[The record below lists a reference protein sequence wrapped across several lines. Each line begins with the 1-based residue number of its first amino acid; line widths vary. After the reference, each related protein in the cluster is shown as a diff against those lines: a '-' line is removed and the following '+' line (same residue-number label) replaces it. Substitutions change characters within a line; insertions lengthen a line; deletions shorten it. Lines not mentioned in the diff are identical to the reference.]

1 MREKSNQFHHTQL
14 HAMSRSRM
22 SKLKS
27 NCRDSNNEKPNSIV
41 FMRRVRVCVCLCA
54 GSKKKLKIIIDNLM
68 IQMDERM

>member
-41 FMRRVRVCVCLCA
+41 FMRRVRVRVCVCVQA
-54 GSKKKLKIIIDNLM
+54 AKKN
-68 IQMDERM
+68 